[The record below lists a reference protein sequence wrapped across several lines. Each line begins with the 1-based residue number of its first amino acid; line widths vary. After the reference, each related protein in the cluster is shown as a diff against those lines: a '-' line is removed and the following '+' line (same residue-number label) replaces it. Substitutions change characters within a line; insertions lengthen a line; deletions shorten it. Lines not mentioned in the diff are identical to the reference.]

1 MLDFLV
7 EYRFIILVLLAAV
20 LYAALEWQKFKTSA
34 YALMLQAKRMAKDEI
49 LKSGNEQ
56 VEWIIKRS
64 YQCLPKKVTIF
75 ITEERMRNIIRYLYK
90 KLKDF
95 IDDGQVNNSTE

>member
-1 MLDFLV
+1 MLNFIL
-7 EYRFIILVLLAAV
+7 EYRFVILIILATI

-49 LKSGNEQ
+49 LKSGDEQ

-64 YQCLPKKVTIF
+64 YQYLPKKLTIF
-75 ITEERMRNIIRYLYK
+75 ISEERMRNIIRYLYK
-90 KLKDF
+90 KLKDL
-95 IDDGQVNNSTE
+95 IDDGQPNNSLQ